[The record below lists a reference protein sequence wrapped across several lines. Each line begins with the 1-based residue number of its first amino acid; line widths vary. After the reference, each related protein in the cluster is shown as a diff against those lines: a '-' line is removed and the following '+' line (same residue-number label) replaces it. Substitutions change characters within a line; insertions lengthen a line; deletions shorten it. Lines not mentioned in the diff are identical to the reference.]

1 MRLHCLKCAQNMYYH
16 INQIINTTYL
26 ALDFCDYPHIQEKK
40 RYARMI
46 KFATFIHECFSSG
59 I

>member
-1 MRLHCLKCAQNMYYH
+1 MYYH

>member
-40 RYARMI
+40 KICQDDKVCHIY
-46 KFATFIHECFSSG
+46 S
-59 I
+59 